1 MSSYQNGLNVG
12 DLVYAEY
19 NIFSLAKKKL
29 NLLVLD
35 RTFLF
40 SKDTRYGLREF
51 YNYSVYCLENNMHF
65 KASTQELKV
74 IKIIK
79 G

>member
-1 MSSYQNGLNVG
+1 MSSYKNGLNVG

-19 NIFSLAKKKL
+19 SIFSLAKKKL

-35 RTFLF
+35 REFLF
-40 SKDTRYGLREF
+40 LKDTRFGPRKF
-51 YNYSVYCLENNMHF
+51 YEYSLFCPDNNMRF
-65 KASTQELKV
+65 KAKTQELKV
-74 IKIIK
+74 IKVTK